1 MHLAKPLKAALAVA
15 VAFTLYL
22 PLQAELKSVLVA
34 HKIVMADGAEQ
45 KLPADKAKPGD
56 VVEYVAEYQNTDKRP
71 VKDVLA
77 KLPIP
82 SGMEYL
88 PDTASPAE
96 IMASTDDVNF
106 AAVPLKRSVRG
117 ADGKMI
123 QQLVPYSEY
132 RSLRW
137 NLGEIPGGASKTV
150 QARMKIK
157 AGK

>member
-1 MHLAKPLKAALAVA
+1 MHLGKPLKAALAMA

-34 HKIVMADGAEQ
+34 YKIVMADGVEQ
-45 KLPADKAKPGD
+45 RQPADKAKPGD

-71 VKDVLA
+71 VNNVLA

-88 PDTASPAE
+88 PETGSPAG

-106 AAVPLKRSVRG
+106 AAVPLKRSVRQ
-117 ADGKMI
+117 ADGTMA

-137 NLGEIPGGASKTV
+137 NLGEIAGGASKTV
-150 QARMKIK
+150 KARMKIK